1 MHPPSSQVI
10 VLISHLQRP
19 QQRSRLA
26 HVVTRLTPDYP
37 DTHIE
42 VLDTSVT
49 EALQTARELEQTGK
63 VDVFVCAGAT
73 AAYLRKHLTRPV
85 LAMRV
90 GGGDLLRALGQ
101 ASEISSQVAV
111 ISYRRINQD
120 LQAMATLF
128 TVQIHQ
134 AAYTSL
140 EEARQAVEQAARLGC
155 RSIIG
160 SSTVVELAEQAG
172 LHGVLSLS
180 EDTAR
185 KALEEAMGILDSQRI
200 EIAKRRHLD
209 AVLKHIPAG
218 VAAIDNQGL
227 VQSLNPALAQLLE
240 LPISAALGRPL
251 EHLCPELDW
260 QQALQEGACE
270 ENRVIRL
277 GSHAVV
283 SNLLPILENGER
295 TGLVLTC
302 QDITAVQRADQRIR
316 STRRP
321 GAFAARYR
329 LDQLDGNSKAN
340 RDMLQLARRF
350 AASQS
355 TILITGESGTG
366 KELLAQ
372 GIHNESPRWK
382 NPFVA
387 INCAAFPES
396 LLESELFG
404 YEEGAF
410 SGSRKGG
417 KPGLFE
423 AAHRGTLF
431 LDEIGDMP
439 VSLQTRLLRVLQER
453 EVLRLGGT
461 EPIAI
466 DVRIIAATHKDLG
479 AAIKEREFR
488 TDLYYRL
495 NILRLQ
501 TTPLRERPEDI
512 PMICRG
518 ISQRLLAQGQPTGA
532 AAITEALQPYLLRH
546 AWPGNVRE
554 LENVIERAMLSAN
567 EILQEHGVDER
578 YLARVLPELQ
588 EGLTQPTPQKQRPR
602 TKEDLYTI
610 GKTAQLQHIQQTL
623 EICQGNLDEAA
634 RRLGI
639 SRTTLWRRLRSMS
652 HIEQE
657 RTLPAVP
664 GKT

>member
-1 MHPPSSQVI
+1 MHSPISQVV
-10 VLISHLQRP
+10 VLLSHLQRP
-19 QQRSRLA
+19 RQRSRLA
-26 HVVTRLTPDYP
+26 QLVAALAADYP

-49 EALQTARELEQTGK
+49 EALQAARELELRGAA
-63 VDVFVCAGAT
+63 DVFICAGAT
-73 AAYLRKHLTRPV
+73 AAYLRKHLARPV
-85 LAMRV
+85 LTMRV
-90 GGGDLLRALGQ
+90 GGDDLLRALGQ
-101 ASEISSQVAV
+101 AREHSSQVALL
-111 ISYRRINQD
+111 SYNRIDQG
-120 LQAMATLF
+120 LQAMAALF
-128 TVQIHQ
+128 TVQVHQ

-140 EEARQAVEQAARLGC
+140 DEARQAVEQAARLGC

-180 EDTAR
+180 EDTVR
-185 KALEEAMGILDSQRI
+185 KALEEALGVLDSQRV
-200 EIAKRRHLD
+200 EIAKRRHLN
-209 AVLKHIPAG
+209 AVLQHIPTG
-218 VAAIDNQGL
+218 VAAVDNQGV
-227 VQSLNPALAQLLE
+227 VQSLNPALAHLLG
-240 LPISAALGRPL
+240 LPLGAALGRPL
-251 EHLCPELDW
+251 QQLCPELDL
-260 QQALQEGACE
+260 QQALEDGSGE

-277 GSHAVV
+277 GAHAVV

-302 QDITAVQRADQRIR
+302 QDTTAVQRADQRIR
-316 STRRP
+316 STRRA
-321 GAFAARYR
+321 GAFTARYR
-329 LDQLDGNSKAN
+329 LEQLDGNSKAN
-340 RDMLQLARRF
+340 REMLQLAKRF
-350 AASQS
+350 AASHS

-372 GIHNESPRWK
+372 GIHNESPRWQG
-382 NPFVA
+382 PFVA

-423 AAHRGTLF
+423 VAHRGTLF

-461 EPIAI
+461 EPISI
-466 DVRIIAATHKDLG
+466 DVRIIAATHQDLR
-479 AAIKEREFR
+479 AAMEDGEFR

-512 PMICRG
+512 ALICQG
-518 ISQRLLAQGQPTGA
+518 ISQRLLVQGQPPGA
-532 AAITEALQPYLLRH
+532 TEVPRALLPYLTRY

-554 LENVIERAMLSAN
+554 LENVIERAMLSAR
-567 EILQEHGVDER
+567 ELLGKQGVDEG
-578 YLARVLPELQ
+578 YLARVLPELCD
-588 EGLTQPTPQKQRPR
+588 LALPAVRARPPR
-602 TKEDLYTI
+602 ESDLHSV
-610 GKTAQLQHIQQTL
+610 GKAAQLRHVQETL
-623 EICQGNLDEAA
+623 DNCQGNLDEAA
-634 RRLGI
+634 RQLGI
-639 SRTTLWRRLRSMS
+639 SRTTLWRRLRSA
-652 HIEQE
+652 
-657 RTLPAVP
+657 R
-664 GKT
+664 

>member
-1 MHPPSSQVI
+1 MNPPSSQVV

-37 DTHIE
+37 DSHIE

-49 EALQTARELEQTGK
+49 EALQTARELEAAGK
-63 VDVFVCAGAT
+63 ADVFVCAGAT

-101 ASEISSQVAV
+101 ASEVSTQVAV
-111 ISYRRINQD
+111 ISYRRVNQD
-120 LQAMATLF
+120 LQAMAALF
-128 TVQIHQ
+128 TVRIHQ
-134 AAYTSL
+134 AAYTTL

-155 RSIIG
+155 HSIIG

-218 VAAIDNQGL
+218 VAAVDNQGM

-240 LPISAALGRPL
+240 LPIGAALGRPL
-251 EHLCPELDW
+251 QQLCPELDL
-260 QQALQEGACE
+260 QQALQDGASE

-321 GAFAARYR
+321 GVFAARYR
-329 LDQLDGNSKAN
+329 LDQLDGSSKAH
-340 RDMLQLARRF
+340 REMLQLAKRF
-350 AASQS
+350 ATSQS

-461 EPIAI
+461 EPISI
-466 DVRIIAATHKDLG
+466 DVRIIAATHQDLS
-479 AAIKEREFR
+479 AAIQEREFR

-512 PMICRG
+512 PLICRG
-518 ISQRLLAQGQPTGA
+518 ISQRLLPQGQPRA
-532 AAITEALQPYLLRH
+532 AAATLDALLPYLLRH
-546 AWPGNVRE
+546 SWPGNVRE
-554 LENVIERAMLSAN
+554 LENVIERAMLSTD
-567 EILQEHGVDER
+567 EIFRDYGVDEQ
-578 YLARVLPELQ
+578 YLAHVLPELW
-588 EGLTQPTPQKQRPR
+588 EGLSPPTAQQKPPR
-602 TKEDLYTI
+602 SNDLQAI
-610 GKTAQLQHIQQTL
+610 GKTAQLQHIQATL
-623 EICQGNLDEAA
+623 ESCQGNLDEAA

-639 SRTTLWRRLRSMS
+639 SRTTLWRRLRS
-652 HIEQE
+652 I
-657 RTLPAVP
+657 R
-664 GKT
+664 

>member
-1 MHPPSSQVI
+1 MHSPTSQVI

-19 QQRSRLA
+19 RHGSRLA
-26 HVVTRLTPDYP
+26 HMVAGLAADYP
-37 DTHIE
+37 DAHIQ
-42 VLDTSVT
+42 VLDTSVS
-49 EALQTARELEQTGK
+49 EALETARELEQRGEA
-63 VDVFVCAGAT
+63 DVFVCAGAT

-85 LAMRV
+85 LTMRV
-90 GGGDLLRALGQ
+90 GGDDLLRALGQ
-101 ASEISSQVAV
+101 AREHSSHVALL
-111 ISYRRINQD
+111 SYNRINHD
-120 LQAMATLF
+120 LQALRALF
-128 TVQIHQ
+128 TVQVHQ
-134 AAYTSL
+134 ATYTSL
-140 EEARQAVEQAARLGC
+140 DEACQAVEQAALLGC

-180 EDTAR
+180 EDTVR

-200 EIAKRRHLD
+200 EIAKRRHLN
-209 AVLKHIPAG
+209 AVLQHIPSG
-218 VAAIDNQGL
+218 VAAVDNQGV

-240 LPISAALGRPL
+240 LPASAALGRPL
-251 EHLCPELDW
+251 QQLCPELDL
-260 QQALQEGACE
+260 QQALQEGAGE

-316 STRRP
+316 SARRP
-321 GAFAARYR
+321 GAFNARYR
-329 LDQLDGNSKAN
+329 LEQLNGNSKAN
-340 RDMLQLARRF
+340 RDMLQLAKRF
-350 AASQS
+350 AASHS

-372 GIHNESPRWK
+372 GIHNESPRRQG
-382 NPFVA
+382 PFVA

-439 VSLQTRLLRVLQER
+439 VPLQTRLLRVLQER
-453 EVLRLGGT
+453 EVLRLGST

-466 DVRIIAATHKDLG
+466 DVRIIAATHQDLRRAMDDG
-479 AAIKEREFR
+479 DFR

-512 PMICRG
+512 ALICTG
-518 ISQRLLAQGQPTGA
+518 ISQRLLVQGQPAGA
-532 AAITEALQPYLLRH
+532 AEIPAALLPYLERYT
-546 AWPGNVRE
+546 WPGNVRE
-554 LENVIERAMLSAN
+554 LENVIERAMLSAR
-567 EILQEHGVDER
+567 ELLSEHRVDEQ
-578 YLARVLPELQ
+578 YLARVLPELS
-588 EGLTQPTPQKQRPR
+588 EGPSLSPGRKKTSRET
-602 TKEDLYTI
+602 DLHTI
-610 GKTAQLQHIQQTL
+610 GKAAQLRHVKETL
-623 EICQGNLDEAA
+623 ESCHGNLDEAA

-639 SRTTLWRRLRSMS
+639 SRTTLWRRLRS
-652 HIEQE
+652 E
-657 RTLPAVP
+657 A
-664 GKT
+664 

>member
-1 MHPPSSQVI
+1 MSLPSSQVV

-19 QQRSRLA
+19 PQRSRLA
-26 HVVTRLTPDYP
+26 HVVARLTPDYP
-37 DTHIE
+37 DARIE
-42 VLDTSVT
+42 VLDTSVA

-101 ASEISSQVAV
+101 ASERSSQVAV
-111 ISYRRINQD
+111 ISYKRINQD
-120 LQAMATLF
+120 LQTMAKLF

-160 SSTVVELAEQAG
+160 SSTVVELAEQVG
-172 LHGVLSLS
+172 LHGVLALS

-200 EIAKRRHLD
+200 EVAKRRHLD

-218 VAAIDNQGL
+218 VAAVDNQGL

-251 EHLCPELDW
+251 QQLCPELDL
-260 QQALQEGACE
+260 QQALRDGAIE
-270 ENRVIRL
+270 ENRVIRF

-302 QDITAVQRADQRIR
+302 QDITAVQRADQCIR
-316 STRRP
+316 SSRRP
-321 GAFAARYR
+321 GVFAARYR

-340 RDMLQLARRF
+340 REMLQLAKRF
-350 AASQS
+350 ATSQS

-382 NPFVA
+382 APFVA

-461 EPIAI
+461 EPISV
-466 DVRIIAATHKDLG
+466 DVRIIAATHKDLS
-479 AAIKEREFR
+479 AAIKAGEFR

-512 PMICRG
+512 PLICRG
-518 ISQRLLAQGQPTGA
+518 ISQRLLVQGQVMGA
-532 AAITEALQPYLLRH
+532 AAVADALLPYFLRYS
-546 AWPGNVRE
+546 WPGNVRE

-567 EILQEHGVDER
+567 EILHGQDVDEP
-578 YLARVLPELQ
+578 YLARVLPELSVSHI
-588 EGLTQPTPQKQRPR
+588 QPAPHREVPSQG
-602 TKEDLYTI
+602 DLHSI
-610 GKTAQLQHIQQTL
+610 GKTAQLQYITETL
-623 EICQGNLDEAA
+623 ENCQGNLDEAA
-634 RRLGI
+634 RLLGV
-639 SRTTLWRRLRSMS
+639 SRTTLWRRLRST
-652 HIEQE
+652 
-657 RTLPAVP
+657 R
-664 GKT
+664 